1 MVNLS
6 KVIYRF
12 NAIPIKIPT
21 QFFTE
26 KGRTILN
33 FIRNNIK
40 PIIVKRILN
49 NERTSGEIAIPDFKL
64 YYREIGGKMVLVETD
79 WQVNGIEFNTQK
91 INSHIY
97 GHLVLTK
104 KPKPY
109 SRKRKAF
116 STNGTGLTGGE
127 MLVRI
132 WRKNTLPLL
141 VGLQAGTTTLEISLC
156 HQKTRNSSI

>member
-79 WQVNGIEFNTQK
+79 W
-91 INSHIY
+91 
-97 GHLVLTK
+97 
-104 KPKPY
+104 
-109 SRKRKAF
+109 
-116 STNGTGLTGGE
+116 
-127 MLVRI
+127 
-132 WRKNTLPLL
+132 
-141 VGLQAGTTTLEISLC
+141 
-156 HQKTRNSSI
+156 